1 MSHISR
7 RDTCLKL
14 YGDKHPVNKVGLERR
29 HCNMK
34 KLTGVCRPGK
44 TTNDRANS
52 ARNQNRRTS

>member
-7 RDTCLKL
+7 RDTCLNLFGK
-14 YGDKHPVNKVGLERR
+14 DHPVNKDDLERR

-44 TTNDRANS
+44 TANDRANGAHHS
-52 ARNQNRRTS
+52 KRRTS